1 MTLQNRKARSNAAP
15 ADYRRRA
22 ASAPYRAL
30 NLMGGECVKRGA
42 LIATAATMCAAFT
55 APAYAAVGAPTPGGH
70 DFQEPATQVMRE
82 IVSFHNFLLPIIV
95 FISIFVLALL
105 LWVIIRYNRRA
116 NPTPRKFTHNM
127 LVEVIWTVVPV
138 LILVAI
144 AWRSFPLIYM
154 QERIPEQAELTL
166 KVTGNSWRWDFEYP
180 DLGVRLTSNLLPEE
194 EADAQGRPYLLAV
207 DAPLYVP
214 VGTTVRVLVTSNDVI
229 HAFAVPAFGV
239 KEDAIQGRVNETWF
253 EVDREGVFYGQCSE
267 LCGVNHAYMPL
278 EIHAVS
284 RAEFDQW
291 VVAQGGTLA
300 SAETPDAAAPAE
312 GEAPV
317 APDAAPAP
325 EGGTAQPTR

>member
-1 MTLQNRKARSNAAP
+1 
-15 ADYRRRA
+15 
-22 ASAPYRAL
+22 
-30 NLMGGECVKRGA
+30 MGGDGVKRGA
-42 LIATAATMCAAFT
+42 LIATAATICTAF
-55 APAYAAVGAPTPGGH
+55 AGSAQAAVGAPTPGGH

-95 FISIFVLALL
+95 VISVFVLGLL
-105 LWVIIRYNRRA
+105 LWVIVFFNRRA
-116 NPTPRKFTHNM
+116 NPTPKKFTHNM

-180 DLGVRLTSNLLPEE
+180 DLGVRLTANLLPEE
-194 EADAQGRPYLLAV
+194 EAQAQGRPYLLAT
-207 DAPLYVP
+207 DAPLLVP

-253 EVDREGVFYGQCSE
+253 NVDREGVFYGQCSE

-291 VVAQGGTLA
+291 VVAQGGALA
-300 SAETPDAAAPAE
+300 SAEAPAAAPAE
-312 GEAPV
+312 GETPAAPEAAPV
-317 APDAAPAP
+317 P